1 MEKLGSHFSALLAL
15 VCLAGCDDGSSYDE
29 PGGSGVR
36 TANDIEV
43 TAPGQLASKLDAA
56 SYDLDSI
63 AVYGPI
69 GVEDFPAL
77 LRIGVYGNLRAL
89 NLKHARVEGGKI
101 PDMAFSNVEGS
112 HPFRVYNVILPEG
125 VTAIGECAFAGSS
138 VRHVELPQSLRM
150 LGKDCFSQCDYMRE
164 IVIPAGVE
172 EIPDE
177 CFKSCAI
184 LDRVVLPQSIKRIG
198 DLAFRF
204 SHLSDIN
211 FPEGLEYIGKLA
223 FSGTRI
229 KRVELSHGL
238 KLSDMIWTFENCFLI
253 EDIVIADGVKDIPRF
268 SDARLVKSL
277 DIPASV
283 EEIGSY
289 TFQGCYMLTDLTLR
303 DGLVSIGTNAFVSS
317 PVQSLDIPS
326 TVRSIGT
333 KSFLI
338 AGKAGKVTCR
348 AIEPPL
354 CDGSDAFVFADAAL
368 MSIVPLYV
376 PAGSEDLYRAAEGW
390 SKFKNITA
398 L

>member
-1 MEKLGSHFSALLAL
+1 
-15 VCLAGCDDGSSYDE
+15 
-29 PGGSGVR
+29 
-36 TANDIEV
+36 
-43 TAPGQLASKLDAA
+43 
-56 SYDLDSI
+56 
-63 AVYGPI
+63 
-69 GVEDFPAL
+69 
-77 LRIGVYGNLRAL
+77 
-89 NLKHARVEGGKI
+89 
-101 PDMAFSNVEGS
+101 
-112 HPFRVYNVILPEG
+112 
-125 VTAIGECAFAGSS
+125 
-138 VRHVELPQSLRM
+138 
-150 LGKDCFSQCDYMRE
+150 
-164 IVIPAGVE
+164 
-172 EIPDE
+172 
-177 CFKSCAI
+177 
-184 LDRVVLPQSIKRIG
+184 
-198 DLAFRF
+198 
-204 SHLSDIN
+204 
-211 FPEGLEYIGKLA
+211 
-223 FSGTRI
+223 
-229 KRVELSHGL
+229 
-238 KLSDMIWTFENCFLI
+238 MIWTFENCFLI

-338 AGKAGKVTCR
+338 AEKAGKVTCR

-368 MSIVPLYV
+368 MSTVPLYV